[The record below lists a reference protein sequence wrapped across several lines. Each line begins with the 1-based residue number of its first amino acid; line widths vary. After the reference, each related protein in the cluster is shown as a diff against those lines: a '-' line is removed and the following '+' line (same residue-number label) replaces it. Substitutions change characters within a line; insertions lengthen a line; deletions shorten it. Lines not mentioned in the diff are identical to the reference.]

1 MRQRPLR
8 LIALALVTGLWL
20 TSLVPVASA
29 APRPTTFNFT
39 MSGAEV
45 VPGPGDP
52 DGTSNAAV
60 SLFFNKPY
68 LVCAGTAPQNV
79 QRPYTALELHRAVA
93 GEAGPVVAALTGGA
107 TPQSGCAEVDK
118 ALLADIWNNPQLY
131 YLEAKNAEFPDGA
144 IRGQLS

>member
-1 MRQRPLR
+1 
-8 LIALALVTGLWL
+8 
-20 TSLVPVASA
+20 
-29 APRPTTFNFT
+29 
-39 MSGAEV
+39 MSGEEV

-60 SLFFNKPY
+60 SLSFKKPY

-107 TPQSGCAEVDK
+107 TPQSGCAEVDM
-118 ALLADIWNNPQLY
+118 ALLRDIQDNPQLY
-131 YLEAKNAEFPDGA
+131 YLEAKNAEFPNGA